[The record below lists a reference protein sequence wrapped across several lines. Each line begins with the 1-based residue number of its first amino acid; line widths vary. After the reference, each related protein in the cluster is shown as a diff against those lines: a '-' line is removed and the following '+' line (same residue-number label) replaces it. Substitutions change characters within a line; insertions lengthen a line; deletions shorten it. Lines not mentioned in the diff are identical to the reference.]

1 MTLDSNNN
9 ESSALSSQSS
19 EITNQSNS
27 PSGNP
32 IRDEKTMNNQSSPFL
47 GLSKITILTVIG
59 LATLVTIL
67 LFSGDFQAC
76 LFSNCGTDTGNGGG
90 GGISGFL
97 AVIIAIG
104 SYILAITL
112 GLTVIPAFLVSLVIW
127 FITQIGL

>member
-9 ESSALSSQSS
+9 ESSDLSSQSS

-27 PSGNP
+27 PSA
-32 IRDEKTMNNQSSPFL
+32 PFL
-47 GLSKITILTVIG
+47 GIGKIIIITVIG
-59 LATLVTIL
+59 LATLATIL
-67 LFSGDFQAC
+67 LFGGDFEAC
-76 LFSNCGTDTGNGGG
+76 LFSNCTDGGVG
-90 GGISGFL
+90 QNSSGIPGFL